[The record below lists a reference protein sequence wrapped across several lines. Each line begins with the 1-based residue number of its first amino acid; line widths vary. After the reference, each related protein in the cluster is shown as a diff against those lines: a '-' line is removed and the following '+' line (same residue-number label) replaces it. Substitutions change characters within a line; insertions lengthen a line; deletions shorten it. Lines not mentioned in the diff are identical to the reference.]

1 MSCIYKFCNRY
12 SKSIKVSNPIDNP
25 YVFAKMY
32 RGNPY
37 IKEVFLHK
45 ETIYIEEEAFKDC
58 ISLERINI
66 PPKVKYLT
74 SKMFSNCTSLREIMV
89 ENPIPLKFYSE
100 LFCGIADDEL
110 DNDIELLFCVRIKN
124 FFTEQGKC
132 FEGVDK
138 KKCIIRVPK
147 GSIELYKDAYEWK
160 EFCNIVELSNSPS
173 GILQNTSE

>member
-1 MSCIYKFCNRY
+1 MLKFHFKNRTEAKVCNP
-12 SKSIKVSNPIDNP
+12 SDNP

-37 IKEVFLHK
+37 IKEVSLHQ
-45 ETIYIEEEAFKDC
+45 ETIYIEEEAFKNC
-58 ISLERINI
+58 TSLERINI

-110 DNDIELLFCVRIKN
+110 DNDTELLFCVRIKN

-147 GSIELYKDAYEWK
+147 GSVELYKDAYEWK
-160 EFCNIVELSNSPS
+160 EFSNIIE
-173 GILQNTSE
+173 I